1 MIDASKHP
9 DQAPDSHVV
18 AYYIAKGDWITAR
31 FTRFFM
37 TVKR

>member
-1 MIDASKHP
+1 MIDTSKTP
-9 DQAPDSHVV
+9 DQAHDYHVV
-18 AYYIAKGDWITAR
+18 AYYVAKGDFNTAR

>member
-1 MIDASKHP
+1 MIDVNSKP
-9 DQAPDSHVV
+9 DYSHDYHVV
-18 AYYIAKGDWITAR
+18 AYYVAKGDYETAR

>member
-1 MIDASKHP
+1 MIDVNKHP
-9 DQAPDSHVV
+9 DQAHDYHVV
-18 AYYIAKGDWITAR
+18 AYYVAKGDWQRAR

>member
-1 MIDASKHP
+1 MIDIGKYP
-9 DQAPDSHVV
+9 DYSHDYHVV
-18 AYYIAKGDWITAR
+18 AYYVAKGDFEKAR